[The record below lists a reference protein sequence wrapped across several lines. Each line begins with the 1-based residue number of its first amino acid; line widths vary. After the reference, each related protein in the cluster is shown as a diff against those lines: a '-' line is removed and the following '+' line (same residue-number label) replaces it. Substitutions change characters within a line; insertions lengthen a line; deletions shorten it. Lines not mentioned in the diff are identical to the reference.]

1 MVGVTPE
8 CIGQKLSEMNI
19 SPGLQADGF
28 LFNPY
33 KCVLVFLQLKIRG
46 TEHEKMMI
54 AYISKGLKK
63 QKK

>member
-1 MVGVTPE
+1 MVCFTSE
-8 CIGQKLSEMNI
+8 CIRQKLSEMNI

-54 AYISKGLKK
+54 A
-63 QKK
+63 